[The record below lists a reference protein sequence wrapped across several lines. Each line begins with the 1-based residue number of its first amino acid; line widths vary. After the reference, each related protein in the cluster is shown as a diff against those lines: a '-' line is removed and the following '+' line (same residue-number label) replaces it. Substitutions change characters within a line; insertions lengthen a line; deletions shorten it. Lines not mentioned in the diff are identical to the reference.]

1 MSQISKESHDNIIER
16 HKKVISFIT
25 QQRDGLV
32 EALLKEEAKTERLAQ
47 RCDELLNALQK
58 IRGFLFIDNPDSIS
72 YDIANEVVM
81 KIQSD
86 NGTQKT

>member
-32 EALLKEEAKTERLAQ
+32 EALLKAKTERLAQ